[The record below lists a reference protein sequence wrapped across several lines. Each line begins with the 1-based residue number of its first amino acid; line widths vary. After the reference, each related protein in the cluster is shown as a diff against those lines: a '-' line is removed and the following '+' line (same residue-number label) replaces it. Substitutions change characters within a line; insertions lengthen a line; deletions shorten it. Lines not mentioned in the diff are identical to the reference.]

1 MITPVVDISQF
12 IIEGFLHIWPYLLIT
27 IPLAV
32 VVQMS
37 GASKYIK
44 RAFEA
49 RPLTAILL
57 ATLVGAFSPFCS
69 CGVIPVIA
77 SLLISG
83 VPLAPVMS
91 FWIASPS
98 MDPEIFFLSV
108 GMVGWELAVWR
119 LAGTLVLSLGAGF
132 ITHMLMQNGWLGNE
146 ILRTRRVS
154 KVQSTPELL
163 KKAWQNIKGRFSKVR
178 PSGSVFPTAISPSSN
193 AFQFAPVAAPA
204 KPESTTTRKAGGL
217 DFTAIGGKGGA
228 RKAPIVENNAV
239 EPGAKH
245 PVWKTQTTTDCSSC
259 STAVTSASVSSLP
272 KLEFVMATSPEENCE
287 SAQSGC
293 GCDGKS
299 ETFRQRLFK
308 ETLSATMM
316 VVKFMALAFFLEA
329 LIILYVP
336 QEWITTVL
344 GQKNPMA
351 IASAAVLGVPV
362 YTSSLTALPMIS
374 GLLTQGM
381 NPAAALAFLI
391 AGPTTTLPAMA
402 AVWPLVAR
410 RVFFL
415 YVSFSLAGAVLMG
428 YVYRIV
434 AMWT

>member
-1 MITPVVDISQF
+1 MLEPILKISQF
-12 IIEGFLHIWPYLLIT
+12 IAEAFLHIWPYVVVT

-32 VVQMS
+32 AVQMS

-49 RPLTAILL
+49 RPLTAVVL
-57 ATLVGAFSPFCS
+57 ATVLGAFSPFCS

-108 GMVGWELAVWR
+108 GMIGWELAIWR
-119 LAGTLVLSLGAGF
+119 LAATLVLSLGAGF
-132 ITHMLMQNGWLGNE
+132 ITHMLMQNGWLGKE
-146 ILRTRRVS
+146 VLRTRKVA
-154 KVQSTPELL
+154 KVQSTAELF
-163 KKAWQNIKGRFSKVR
+163 KKGWQRVKDGFTGVWPSGRVFPPVVSDSRGRFQYMPMV
-178 PSGSVFPTAISPSSN
+178 V
-193 AFQFAPVAAPA
+193 PVKTEAV
-204 KPESTTTRKAGGL
+204 AG
-217 DFTAIGGKGGA
+217 
-228 RKAPIVENNAV
+228 
-239 EPGAKH
+239 
-245 PVWKTQTTTDCSSC
+245 CSSC
-259 STAVTSASVSSLP
+259 STAITPLRSPPPASVEIVNPPTHQDSCSSG
-272 KLEFVMATSPEENCE
+272 ERN
-287 SAQSGC
+287 C
-293 GCDGKS
+293 GCNSTSDS
-299 ETFRQRLFK
+299 FWQRLFK
-308 ETLSATMM
+308 ETLSATTM

-336 QEWITTVL
+336 QEWITAAL

-351 IASAAVLGVPV
+351 IATAAILGIPT

-410 RVFFL
+410 RVFVL
-415 YVSFSLAGAVLMG
+415 YVSFALAGAIFLG
-428 YVYRIV
+428 YLKLIFG
-434 AMWT
+434 